1 MPLASQQRSDE
12 AVVLA
17 TSAARTTTATGD
29 GARVRRPVSG
39 VVAIL
44 EVTNAATLAGDTL
57 DVTVQTRVGS
67 TWLDVVAFTQ
77 VLGNGADSLQH
88 VAKVSGGEPQAMY
101 STASALSAGNV
112 RHVLGDEWR
121 AKWTIAGTGTF
132 TFAVTIA
139 PVG

>member
-17 TSAARTTTATGD
+17 ASAARTATGTGD
-29 GARVRRPVSG
+29 GARIRRPVSA

-44 EVTNAATLAGDTL
+44 EVTNAHSGSGDTL
-57 DVTVQTRVGS
+57 DVVVQTRVGS

-77 VLGNGADSLQH
+77 VLGNGSDTLQH
-88 VAKVSGGEPQAMY
+88 VAKVSGNEPQAMY
-101 STASALSAGNV
+101 STASALAAGNV

-121 AKWTIAGTGTF
+121 AKWTIGGTGTF